1 MGLFLPDLMFC
12 DRKKTID
19 LLSILVND
27 LVTEYSLKQ
36 SNGNKT
42 EAGLEGSLA
51 SPLGKIVSRY
61 KGENS
66 RSVEKEG
73 IVKLPT
79 AALFTD
85 LYTVLNSEN
94 KVQRLIGFD
103 DEIWKQL
110 KVGEFV
116 ELDGTFTQSPIES
129 AFASLVDFVEQ
140 FKGMFA
146 GQAGT
151 EQVSLIANILQPKTA
166 TMIIKSYNEVQ
177 TSFITSIN
185 LDPENLLTERYEI
198 EGELTLFGRIRRITP
213 ANNKVDLIK
222 FLPGKLKM
230 KEREMM
236 NMFSQFT
243 KDEEQ
248 GFSFSNLSEIN
259 EKSFYIEG
267 PVIEISPIAIYQNS

>member
-1 MGLFLPDLMFC
+1 MELFLPDLMYC

-36 SNGNKT
+36 SNGSKIDT
-42 EAGLEGSLA
+42 GIEGGLST
-51 SPLGKIVSRY
+51 PLGKIVSRY

-85 LYTVLNSEN
+85 LHTVLNSEQ

-103 DEIWKQL
+103 DAIWKQL
-110 KVGEFV
+110 QVGEFV
-116 ELDGTFTQSPIES
+116 EVDGTFSQSPVET
-129 AFASLVDFVEQ
+129 AFSSLVDFIEQ

-151 EQVSLIANILQPKTA
+151 EQMTMIANILQPKTA
-166 TMIIKSYNEVQ
+166 TMIIKPYNEIQ

-185 LDPENLLTERYEI
+185 LDTENLLTERYEI
-198 EGELTLFGRIRRITP
+198 EGELTVFGRVRRITP
-213 ANNKVDLIK
+213 VGGKVDLIK

-230 KEREMM
+230 KEQEMM
-236 NMFSQFT
+236 KMFSQFT
-243 KDEEQ
+243 KAEEQ
-248 GFSFSNLSEIN
+248 GISFSNLSEVN
-259 EKSFYIEG
+259 EKSFYMEG
-267 PVIEISPIAIYQNS
+267 PVVEISPIAIYQNS